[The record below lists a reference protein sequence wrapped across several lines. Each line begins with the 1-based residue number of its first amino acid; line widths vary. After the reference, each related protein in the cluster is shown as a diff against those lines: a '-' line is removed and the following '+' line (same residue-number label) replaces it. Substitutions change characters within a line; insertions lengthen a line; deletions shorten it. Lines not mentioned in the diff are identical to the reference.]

1 VGLSITVETAED
13 LARRDAPVINSAAL
27 RSVYARAAEVAAR
40 TDEPSPHVLIL
51 GETGVG
57 KKTLARWIHSRSR
70 RDEGPFVTVTCDVA
84 AHGVD
89 KAMWGKAETP
99 GPFEL
104 ASRGTL
110 MLEEVGSLHLETQ
123 AKLIRVV
130 ENREL
135 YRLTGAAAR
144 PVDVRIVSTSS
155 EFLPQ
160 MAELGIFRADLLFR
174 LGAIV
179 LEIPPLRERIEDIEP
194 LAQHFVARMAPA
206 GQVPC
211 LSNEVLTVFR
221 SLLWS
226 RNTAQL
232 RDVVSQALA
241 RCAGPEITPEH
252 IDVEALRQDQ
262 PPERRPNDEDRRLA
276 RKRREEFDAR
286 PWQPALRLPPS
297 E

>member
-13 LARRDAPVINSAAL
+13 LARRDAPVIDSSAL
-27 RSVYARAAEVAAR
+27 RSVYARAAEVAAN
-40 TDEPSPHVLIL
+40 TDEPSLHVLIL

-57 KKTLARWIHSRSR
+57 KRTLARWIHARSR
-70 RDEGPFVTVTCDVA
+70 RAAGRFVTVTCDAA
-84 AHGVD
+84 AHGVE
-89 KAMWGKAETP
+89 KAMWGNPGTP
-99 GPFEL
+99 GPVEL

-135 YRLTGAAAR
+135 YRFTDATAR
-144 PVDVRIVSTSS
+144 PVDVRIISTSS
-155 EFLPQ
+155 DFLPQ

-194 LAQHFVARMAPA
+194 LVRHFVARMAPA
-206 GQVPC
+206 GQVPG

-226 RNTAQL
+226 RNAAQL

-241 RCAGPEITPEH
+241 RFTGPEITTEH
-252 IDVEALRQDQ
+252 IDLEALRQDQ
-262 PPERRPNDEDRRLA
+262 PPQKRPYEEVRRRPPASREQMLA
-276 RKRREEFDAR
+276 FCAKH
-286 PWQPALRLPPS
+286 PALRHPS
-297 E
+297 D